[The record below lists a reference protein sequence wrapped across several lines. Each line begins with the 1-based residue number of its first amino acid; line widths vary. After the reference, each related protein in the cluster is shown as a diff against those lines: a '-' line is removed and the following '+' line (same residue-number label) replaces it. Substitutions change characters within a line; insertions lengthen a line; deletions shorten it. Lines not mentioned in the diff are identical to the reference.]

1 MSGVLNP
8 RSRDELS
15 RARVA
20 LVDKITELCNNRG
33 WPDDVVLVASVLA
46 ALREDT
52 EAGDQSAMA
61 LARRLPRLVGVPAG
75 MEFEVA
81 EWIALLRRAE
91 AMDAVLAGQGSG
103 GVVATPGSETWVV
116 VERPGQRLID
126 GMDRIRFAAGGR
138 A

>member
-52 EAGDQSAMA
+52 EAGDKAAMA
-61 LARRLPRLVGVPAG
+61 LARRLPGRSVAG
-75 MEFEVA
+75 GGQFDVA